1 MNKCVFQLWEESERG
16 WGVRPDG
23 CSIHLDDNELNTFLQ
38 NTYKSRGDE
47 IPNEYDRIVGS
58 RIECFI
64 SDNLYDNLLE
74 SGTIRLFESEK
85 NNLIS
90 MEEIIFKP
98 NEIS

>member
-1 MNKCVFQLWEESERG
+1 MNKCIFQLWEESERG
-16 WGVRPDG
+16 RGVRPDG
-23 CSIHLDDNELNTFLQ
+23 CSIHLDDSELNIFLQ
-38 NTYKSRGDE
+38 NIYKSRGDE
-47 IPNEYDRIVGS
+47 VPNEYDRVVGS
-58 RIECFI
+58 HIECFV
-64 SDNLYDNLLE
+64 SDNLYDKLLE

>member
-1 MNKCVFQLWEESERG
+1 LN
-16 WGVRPDG
+16 
-23 CSIHLDDNELNTFLQ
+23 DNELSIFLK
-38 NTYKSRGDE
+38 NIYKSRGDE
-47 IPNEYDRIVGS
+47 VPNEYDRTVGS
-58 RIECFI
+58 YIECFI
-64 SDNLYDNLLE
+64 SDNLYDSLLE